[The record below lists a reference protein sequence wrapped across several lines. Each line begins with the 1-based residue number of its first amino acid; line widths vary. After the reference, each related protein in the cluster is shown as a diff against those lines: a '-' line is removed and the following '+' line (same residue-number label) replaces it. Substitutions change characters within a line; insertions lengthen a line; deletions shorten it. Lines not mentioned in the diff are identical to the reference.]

1 MKKALFIL
9 ATAALFLT
17 GCNGFTKTNS
27 EDNTTKNN
35 SNTVVSG
42 LAQYEQKVIDIKQIP
57 ETAVLQDSNSQYA
70 LYVNLEQEPSEDDFE
85 GTYSVWLADTQAG
98 TAIKVLTTD
107 PSISAPWEQMDKADS
122 DAVEVPMNL
131 IGAASAAHLLASDG
145 SKIIVEGCPD
155 ARNIWSYIIDLKT
168 KTAKQLPST
177 EGVQLIDYEK
187 QEIIASLY
195 DYYPEG
201 GRYSYSNAY
210 SFDGKYLRQDSEPE
224 AE

>member
-1 MKKALFIL
+1 MTALFI
-9 ATAALFLT
+9 
-17 GCNGFTKTNS
+17 GNKSEHVGNG
-27 EDNTTKNN
+27 
-35 SNTVVSG
+35 NTVVSS

-57 ETAVLQDSNSQYA
+57 ETAELQDSNAQYA
-70 LYVNLEQEPSEDDFE
+70 LYVNMEQKPSEDDFE
-85 GTYSVWLADTQAG
+85 EIYSVWLADKQAG

-107 PSISAPWEQMDKADS
+107 PTISAPWEKMEGKGA
-122 DAVEVPMNL
+122 DAVEVPMHL
-131 IGAASAAHLLASDG
+131 IGTASTAHLLASDG

-155 ARNIWSYIIDLKT
+155 ARNIWSYIIDLKA

-177 EGVQLIDYEK
+177 EGVQLIDFEK

>member
-9 ATAALFLT
+9 AAAALFLT

-27 EDNTTKNN
+27 EDDTTKNN
-35 SNTVVSG
+35 NTVVSG
-42 LAQYEQKVIDIKQIP
+42 LAQYEQKVVDIKQIP

-70 LYVNLEQEPSEDDFE
+70 LYVNLEQESSEDEFE
-85 GTYSVWLADTQAG
+85 GIYSVWLADTQAG

-107 PSISAPWEQMDKADS
+107 PTISAPWDQMEGKGA
-122 DAVEVPMNL
+122 DAVEVPMHL
-131 IGAASAAHLLASDG
+131 IGAASTAHLLASDG

-155 ARNIWSYIIDLKT
+155 ARNIWSYIIDLKA